1 MGLFKKVSLLSSVL
15 VFSFGVNSMAK
26 ESTAPKEK
34 IAEENVAD
42 TFQCETFRDRQL
54 SVLKE
59 KLTENCNLNKPFSTS
74 LSVSMGENTYLY
86 CCHKN

>member
-1 MGLFKKVSLLSSVL
+1 MGLFKKVSLISAVL
-15 VFSFGVNSMAK
+15 VLGISVSSMAK

-34 IAEENVAD
+34 VAEENIAD
-42 TFQCETFRDRQL
+42 TFQCETFREKQL
-54 SVLKE
+54 SILKQ